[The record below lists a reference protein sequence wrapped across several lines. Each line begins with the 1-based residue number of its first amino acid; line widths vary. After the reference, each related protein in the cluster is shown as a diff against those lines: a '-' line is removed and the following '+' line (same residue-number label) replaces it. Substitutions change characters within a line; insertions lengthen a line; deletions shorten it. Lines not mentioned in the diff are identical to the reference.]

1 MEICLDHIRRR
12 LSAGEH
18 NLDLQIIPSCG
29 AEVTSGCI
37 AARAGGYVFNCDG
50 DYTLEDAQNGQDAH
64 TQLYRVEES
73 GDPAAGGKA
82 RLGKRIAPARIMPVE
97 HAGVEGLFPKGAGEL
112 HVYGPVEM

>member
-1 MEICLDHIRRR
+1 MLAWACRVFVVRDRFAPR
-12 LSAGEH
+12 LGGGGMS
-18 NLDLQIIPSCG
+18 
-29 AEVTSGCI
+29 
-37 AARAGGYVFNCDG
+37 AGGY
-50 DYTLEDAQNGQDAH
+50 
-64 TQLYRVEES
+64 